1 MLTRRHFPTFVL
13 ALCGVQPALAAD
25 AFSSNWADGLK
36 SSARL
41 IAGAPADGVLQAGVE
56 IKLAAG
62 AITYW
67 RNPGDAGL
75 PPTLSFE
82 GSSNLAQ
89 ARTSFPAPRR
99 LPEGGGEA
107 FGYDHALILPIDVE
121 PIEPGKPVALALKL
135 NYAVC
140 ETICVPAEAS
150 LRLVMRVDAA
160 APSPYAEAIA
170 KAKELTPRRVEWAS
184 LAADLT
190 ATSGRTWRL
199 CLAPQA
205 GPKRDLFIEPP
216 EAWWF
221 EVKPDANAPAGI
233 DCFGLNLMQ
242 KPPDSALPV
251 AARLTITGGQ
261 GPIETTIALGA
272 GAGP

>member
-1 MLTRRHFPTFVL
+1 MPNFRAALL
-13 ALCGVQPALAAD
+13 ALALGALPRAAAAGD
-25 AFSSNWADGLK
+25 AFSSDWANGLK

-41 IAGAPADGVLQAGVE
+41 IAGGGLEAGVE
-56 IKLAAG
+56 IKLAPG

-99 LPEGGGEA
+99 LSEGGGEA
-107 FGYDHALILPIDVE
+107 FGYDGALILPIDVE
-121 PIEPGKPVALALKL
+121 AIDPAKPVTIALKL

-150 LRLVMRVDAA
+150 LSLALPADPAA
-160 APSPYAEAIA
+160 ASPFADALA
-170 KAKELTPRRVEWAS
+170 KAKALTPRRVEWTDLSAG
-184 LAADLT
+184 LT
-190 ATSGRTWRL
+190 ALSESRWRL
-199 CLAPQA
+199 CLTPEA

-221 EVKPDANAPAGI
+221 DVKPDFEA
-233 DCFGLNLMQ
+233 DCFSVNLMQ
-242 KPPDSALPV
+242 KPADSALPV
-251 AARLTITGGQ
+251 AARLTVTGGR
-261 GPIETTIALGA
+261 GPVETTIILAA
-272 GAGP
+272 GAKP